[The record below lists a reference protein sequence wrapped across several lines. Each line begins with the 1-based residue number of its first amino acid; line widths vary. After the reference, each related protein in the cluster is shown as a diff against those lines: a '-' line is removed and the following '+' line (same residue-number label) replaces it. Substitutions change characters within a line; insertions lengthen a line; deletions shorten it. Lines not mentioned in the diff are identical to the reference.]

1 MVFNKA
7 IFDKVTIPQCYLN
20 FCFQHFIISI
30 NFVFQYYVT
39 LENGDNLV
47 AKEVDQP
54 KASISG
60 KFTAHNLILVT
71 FISTL
76 LVT

>member
-1 MVFNKA
+1 M
-7 IFDKVTIPQCYLN
+7 
-20 FCFQHFIISI
+20 
-30 NFVFQYYVT
+30 FQYYVT

-76 LVT
+76 LVTKYIIAKIISMKLVVLDRNVAEIT